1 MLFLPSIHGRF
12 PVGITT
18 FVTPVRP
25 AQIVGSVKLRNV
37 RHGQLENALC
47 LEEVAFTVYYP
58 TEKPT
63 NSQEG
68 VDWFI
73 RQVLQNIFFTH
84 HNLSLLP
91 DLSEN
96 LWMVSPHFWVCAT
109 FTANSKVLTKYD
121 RNFNLASM
129 ACRLSIWLTDQ
140 GMCRY
145 SWYFF
150 GTGLPL
156 HRYQRTPTL
165 PCSIQ
170 SLPRSRKNHH
180 QVIGLS
186 LFFLMV
192 WVEAVRLIGRWFQ
205 SRGVIQ
211 VVECAATYKVSSVA
225 ALPRQEE
232 LFLL

>member
-47 LEEVAFTVYYP
+47 LEEVASTVYYP

-96 LWMVSPHFWVCAT
+96 L
-109 FTANSKVLTKYD
+109 
-121 RNFNLASM
+121 
-129 ACRLSIWLTDQ
+129 
-140 GMCRY
+140 
-145 SWYFF
+145 
-150 GTGLPL
+150 
-156 HRYQRTPTL
+156 
-165 PCSIQ
+165 
-170 SLPRSRKNHH
+170 
-180 QVIGLS
+180 
-186 LFFLMV
+186 
-192 WVEAVRLIGRWFQ
+192 
-205 SRGVIQ
+205 
-211 VVECAATYKVSSVA
+211 
-225 ALPRQEE
+225 
-232 LFLL
+232 